1 MTSWTGRV
9 ASASQTATRSPS
21 GRVVPRARGL
31 LIVTRGADEKTHRT
45 VPVGRSSRTCMGV
58 SAVRMSRV
66 FKSEWFDLTGA
77 TTKHMEL
84 SGTLEQPSGL
94 QWSSDVV

>member
-1 MTSWTGRV
+1 
-9 ASASQTATRSPS
+9 
-21 GRVVPRARGL
+21 
-31 LIVTRGADEKTHRT
+31 
-45 VPVGRSSRTCMGV
+45 MGV